1 MARAL
6 TVGSALWVAVF
17 ATAFAILT
25 ALPKPELPVIPLPP
39 EPWTPKNWDVLKP
52 NMTPPPS
59 ANPTPI
65 RAREGVVVPV
75 PPVEAPPPVVESH
88 NDGPGSSG
96 AVSTTPQGP
105 PAHSPRSPGSRKG
118 PPPIVQ
124 VWETDE
130 LPEAITEVKPIY
142 PELAREAGIDGRVIV
157 EVTIG
162 PNGRIEDAHVVKSI
176 PVLDAAALEAA
187 RRWVFTAPLA
197 HGHPVRVR
205 YTIPFVFELH

>member
-1 MARAL
+1 
-6 TVGSALWVAVF
+6 
-17 ATAFAILT
+17 
-25 ALPKPELPVIPLPP
+25 
-39 EPWTPKNWDVLKP
+39 
-52 NMTPPPS
+52 
-59 ANPTPI
+59 
-65 RAREGVVVPV
+65 
-75 PPVEAPPPVVESH
+75 
-88 NDGPGSSG
+88 
-96 AVSTTPQGP
+96 
-105 PAHSPRSPGSRKG
+105 
-118 PPPIVQ
+118 